1 MSQNHLLTAPPP
13 FDDRSADLILRC
25 SDNVDFYVHRS
36 ILQLSSPVFASM
48 FSLPQPAQA
57 DEKQPVDNVIEVSDD
72 SRVFYRL
79 LSWMD
84 PRGHLYLSD
93 LEDAAAVLMLAE
105 KYDLETVKSRLLAF
119 VFAGREGLKR
129 NPNELFAL
137 GTRFHHEELAD
148 FAAREL
154 LRFPVTKWLDS
165 PLLTLITGR
174 DQQALMHYFFHCQQ
188 VAKSQVKDWLQWVG
202 PDLEDLVWK
211 GIQIGWNHNHCT
223 FKQFEGRNYPE
234 WWILYQDAIS
244 RALWETPSADVLN
257 AIENFAITAPAA
269 YCSKCKPKYV
279 SDLQTFNNLLAD
291 RLDTMIPRC
300 GTLHT
305 QSTLRILII

>member
-1 MSQNHLLTAPPP
+1 MSLNHVLTVAPPP

-25 SDNVDFYVHRS
+25 SDNVDFHVHRS

-57 DEKQPVDNVIEVSDD
+57 VDNVIEVSDD
-72 SRVFYRL
+72 SKMFYRL

-105 KYDLETVKSRLLAF
+105 KYDLQTVNTRLLAF
-119 VFAGREGLKR
+119 VYAGREGLKR

-137 GTRFHHEELAD
+137 GTRFRHEDLAD

-165 PLLTLITGR
+165 PL
-174 DQQALMHYFFHCQQ
+174 
-188 VAKSQVKDWLQWVG
+188 
-202 PDLEDLVWK
+202 
-211 GIQIGWNHNHCT
+211 
-223 FKQFEGRNYPE
+223 
-234 WWILYQDAIS
+234 
-244 RALWETPSADVLN
+244 
-257 AIENFAITAPAA
+257 
-269 YCSKCKPKYV
+269 
-279 SDLQTFNNLLAD
+279 
-291 RLDTMIPRC
+291 
-300 GTLHT
+300 
-305 QSTLRILII
+305 